1 MADGME
7 VQSDVALSDECGS
20 LSDEDS
26 NGGPV
31 VVSGNQKFPG
41 AVSAILE
48 GLYQK
53 GMTGWGKMHS
63 ADFRMAV
70 TSTGL
75 TSSQVKVKSISR
87 VAVLNNRHYI
97 PTSPVN
103 NG

>member
-1 MADGME
+1 MKY
-7 VQSDVALSDECGS
+7 ECGN

-26 NGGPV
+26 NGSPV
-31 VVSGNQKFPG
+31 VVSGNQNFQEQF
-41 AVSAILE
+41 LLCR

-75 TSSQVKVKSISR
+75 TSSQVKLKSISR
-87 VAVLNNRHYI
+87 VAVPNNRH
-97 PTSPVN
+97 
-103 NG
+103 